1 VRVLYL
7 GTPAFAVPTLEKL
20 IAWPECQVVGV
31 VTQPD
36 RAVGRHGSQLQA
48 PPTKVVAQQHGIP
61 VLQPEKLSKAPE
73 IVEQMR
79 ALQPDV
85 LVMVAFGQ
93 ILRKVVLEMAP
104 MGVVNLHGSLLP
116 KYRGAAPINWAII
129 NGETITG
136 ATTMFSDPGVDTGA
150 MLLKCE
156 IPITPEMTAVELA
169 DVMSK
174 QGADLMIETLAGIK
188 SGAVKPQPQ
197 DSSQATMAPM
207 LTKEM
212 GVLDWTKS
220 AWDLHN
226 LVRGLQPWPGTQT
239 VFQGAPLKVLK
250 TLPPQA
256 GKMPALPG
264 SATQVLPDSATQ
276 VLPGSA
282 TQVLPGSAT
291 QVLPDSGTQDTP
303 LGSDRPGAQAS
314 SLPNMPGTI
323 VAVGDAVDVACGPNG
338 EEVLRIVE
346 VQPANKSR
354 MKARD
359 WANGARVTAGLV
371 LG

>member
-1 VRVLYL
+1 
-7 GTPAFAVPTLEKL
+7 
-20 IAWPECQVVGV
+20 
-31 VTQPD
+31 
-36 RAVGRHGSQLQA
+36 
-48 PPTKVVAQQHGIP
+48 
-61 VLQPEKLSKAPE
+61 
-73 IVEQMR
+73 
-79 ALQPDV
+79 
-85 LVMVAFGQ
+85 
-93 ILRKVVLEMAP
+93 
-104 MGVVNLHGSLLP
+104 
-116 KYRGAAPINWAII
+116 
-129 NGETITG
+129 
-136 ATTMFSDPGVDTGA
+136 MFSDPGVDTGA

-188 SGAVKPQPQ
+188 SGAVKPEPQ

-212 GVLDWTKS
+212 GVIAWTKS

-250 TLPPQA
+250 TLPPVSA
-256 GKMPALPG
+256 G
-264 SATQVLPDSATQ
+264 STHE
-276 VLPGSA
+276 
-282 TQVLPGSAT
+282 
-291 QVLPDSGTQDTP
+291 
-303 LGSDRPGAQAS
+303 S
-314 SLPNMPGTI
+314 SYGTI
-323 VAVGDAVDVACGPNG
+323 TAVGDTVDVACGPNG
-338 EEVLRIVE
+338 GEVLRIVE

-359 WANGARVTAGLV
+359 WANGARVTAGTV